1 MQPEGHGAPRRRR
14 IRPSLTPRGR
24 QLLKVPIADWEVG
37 LLDDMVRTEFDL
49 RVMSAFG
56 RPPTLFTHGQTRFVL
71 IGGDLYDVAQIRD
84 IYQRQ
89 SAELEAILDLQDLE
103 DPSDPTAT
111 HTPCP
116 PPATPQE
123 ALQRAE
129 YRVFWP
135 LYRDAALAE
144 VDAAHPSVVDL
155 QNFGSR
161 LAVLAPDLF
170 MTHPEPQAIPL
181 AVFEQLIADD
191 LLAHHSTDPRRR
203 MIVVQATPDSR
214 HQVGKRVLPGW
225 EPARRKSSAGGPRR
239 GRKT

>member
-24 QLLKVPIADWEVG
+24 QLLKIPIADWEVG

-56 RPPTLFTHGQTRFVL
+56 RPPTLFTQGQTRFVL
-71 IGGDLYDVAQIRD
+71 MGGDLYDVALIRE

-89 SAELEAILDLQDLE
+89 SAELEAILEVQDLGDPF
-103 DPSDPTAT
+103 DPSVS

-116 PPATPQE
+116 PPATPQA
-123 ALQRAE
+123 ALLRAE

-170 MTHPEPQAIPL
+170 MSHPEPQKIPH
-181 AVFEQLIADD
+181 AVFDQLIQDD

-214 HQVGKRVLPGW
+214 CQVGKRVLPAW
-225 EPARRKSSAGGPRR
+225 EPARRQASARVTRR
-239 GRKT
+239 KRKP